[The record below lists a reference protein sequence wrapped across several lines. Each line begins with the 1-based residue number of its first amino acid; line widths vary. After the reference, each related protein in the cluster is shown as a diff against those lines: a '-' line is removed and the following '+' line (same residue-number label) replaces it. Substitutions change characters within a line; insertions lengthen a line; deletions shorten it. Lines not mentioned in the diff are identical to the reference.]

1 MNNKKIIVNANII
14 TMTEENQRYQA
25 IAIEDGVIAA
35 LGAESEIAHLMDQG
49 FSKEDFKGRT
59 VLPGF
64 IDTHEHLMATGSQET
79 SVHLY
84 TVKSIDDI
92 LELMSERAGITS
104 EGDWVY
110 GSYLN
115 EQNIREKTMPTKEEL
130 DRAIPNHP
138 VFITHVTRHM
148 CAFNTKALEI
158 LNPPPDLEGLDKKS
172 GSPTGVIRD
181 PGILTFVYPTMSK
194 ITTDDNKFNKIL
206 TAADMALNK
215 GITTVHALDGGDLG
229 LGDMPVICNNLHRLP
244 VHVVCYNQTM
254 DIKEVKNLGLP
265 RIGGCICADGA
276 FEVHTAALFE
286 PYFDEPENYGALTYS
301 QEEMDEFILAAH
313 GEGLQI
319 AVHCESERSIEQVL
333 WAMEKALTKLPRK
346 DHRHRIEHLELPTFN
361 QIQRMAKSG
370 IMASMQ
376 PAFIPTFI
384 GEKDMGSY
392 GALLGKTRLKR
403 VHPYRSILDA
413 GVPISGGSD
422 SPVTRYAPLKGI
434 QAAVNHPNPLQRVSV
449 FEAMQMFTSTAAF
462 SAFEENEKGTLE
474 TGKFAD
480 LVVLEND
487 PFNIPTDQIKDIDI
501 HSVFVKGKQHIVNNI
516 PGCG

>member
-1 MNNKKIIVNANII
+1 
-14 TMTEENQRYQA
+14 
-25 IAIEDGVIAA
+25 
-35 LGAESEIAHLMDQG
+35 
-49 FSKEDFKGRT
+49 
-59 VLPGF
+59 
-64 IDTHEHLMATGSQET
+64 
-79 SVHLY
+79 
-84 TVKSIDDI
+84 
-92 LELMSERAGITS
+92 
-104 EGDWVY
+104 
-110 GSYLN
+110 
-115 EQNIREKTMPTKEEL
+115 
-130 DRAIPNHP
+130 
-138 VFITHVTRHM
+138 
-148 CAFNTKALEI
+148 
-158 LNPPPDLEGLDKKS
+158 
-172 GSPTGVIRD
+172 
-181 PGILTFVYPTMSK
+181 
-194 ITTDDNKFNKIL
+194 
-206 TAADMALNK
+206 
-215 GITTVHALDGGDLG
+215 
-229 LGDMPVICNNLHRLP
+229 
-244 VHVVCYNQTM
+244 M
-254 DIKEVKNLGLP
+254 DIKEVKDLGLP

-370 IMASMQ
+370 IIASMQ
-376 PAFIPTFI
+376 PAFIPPFI
-384 GEKDMGSY
+384 GEKDMGY
-392 GALLGKTRLKR
+392 YRELLGKTRLKR

-422 SPVTRYAPLKGI
+422 SPVTRYDPLKGI

-474 TGKFAD
+474 AKKFAD

-487 PFNIPTDQIKDIDI
+487 PFNVPTDQIKDIDI
-501 HSVFVKGKQHIVNNI
+501 HSVFVKGKQHFVSNI
-516 PGCG
+516 PDLG